1 MYRNYE
7 NVYKLEEILNDLR
20 REYNDALEGDAD
32 EETLYDLY
40 CAIEN
45 IKERINFAWQDDEYD
60 SMCADYADELWIY
73 ENTYA

>member
-45 IKERINFAWQDDEYD
+45 IKERINFAWQDEEYD
-60 SMCADYADELWIY
+60 DYY
-73 ENTYA
+73 YG